1 MSPPHSLLGIK
12 PVPLPSLEGIR
23 LGKSSFAH
31 CDHSLIMKKNFIL
44 TSAILSRLHSLLPT
58 STSPNAISVQGCKST
73 TLRWWREPIGA
84 GMWNSLFKFTV
95 SGIYSGTIPPHQD
108 PFRFSDYCSNDGIF
122 CVRHIMGPA
131 SWAVNF
137 TYGERVYIQPE
148 ISYNH
153 TAPQIG
159 NRNWDVEYW
168 GCVLV

>member
-1 MSPPHSLLGIK
+1 MKIGNLLLGLAAS
-12 PVPLPSLEGIR
+12 VATALPAR
-23 LGKSSFAH
+23 
-31 CDHSLIMKKNFIL
+31 NQ
-44 TSAILSRLHSLLPT
+44 TSTPSISGRNST
-58 STSPNAISVQGCKST
+58 RTSPNAISVQGCKST